1 MFTHLNKSA
10 QRDWPL
16 VEPHLTA
23 EWIDSVALSKSTGI
37 SLYTIR
43 NHILY
48 YTQLGLVESR
58 QTTNPN
64 NKAYLK
70 TLVRKKQS

>member
-10 QRDWPL
+10 KRDWPL
-16 VEPHLTA
+16 VSSHLTS
-23 EWIDSVALSKSTGI
+23 EWVDSVALSKSTGI

-43 NHILY
+43 NYILY
-48 YTQLGLVESR
+48 YAHLGLVESK
-58 QTTNPN
+58 QITNPN

-70 TLVRKKQS
+70 TLVRKRQS